1 VKTTTLSFTIY
12 SLSFIILNMNMM
24 VIMIKRRNTM
34 SNQSSLEVKSTTL
47 SPAIISLPLITL

>member
-1 VKTTTLSFTIY
+1 MKTTTLSFTIY

-34 SNQSSLEVKSTTL
+34 SSQSSLQVKSATL
-47 SPAIISLPLITL
+47 SPAIFSLPLITL